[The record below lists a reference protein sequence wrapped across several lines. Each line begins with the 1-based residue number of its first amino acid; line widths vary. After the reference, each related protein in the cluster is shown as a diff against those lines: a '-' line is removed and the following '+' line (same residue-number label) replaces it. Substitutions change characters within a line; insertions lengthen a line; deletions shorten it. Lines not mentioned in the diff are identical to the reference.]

1 MNNLQQ
7 IFTRDGN
14 SVLWQ
19 QVNSKLNA
27 LSGIEFTDKEQFM
40 AAIEQA
46 IGKEVSQKYLFSFL
60 KYCVNNFSNQI
71 ALLNA
76 FVYDKNDIP
85 ENKIAGLEKVSLT
98 DSSIFIPAQKFNFT
112 IYEQMVNRLKQD
124 TFQITSF
131 TQSDIKGKINLPK
144 TKMLFFTIPFDKGW
158 KIRVNGKEKTLNRA
172 NIGFTG
178 IILPKGNYDIELY
191 YVPQYYYITVGI
203 SLVSVILFWL
213 FLGYWIYKK
222 RTTKKELH
230 S

>member
-1 MNNLQQ
+1 
-7 IFTRDGN
+7 
-14 SVLWQ
+14 
-19 QVNSKLNA
+19 
-27 LSGIEFTDKEQFM
+27 
-40 AAIEQA
+40 
-46 IGKEVSQKYLFSFL
+46 
-60 KYCVNNFSNQI
+60 
-71 ALLNA
+71 
-76 FVYDKNDIP
+76 
-85 ENKIAGLEKVSLT
+85 
-98 DSSIFIPAQKFNFT
+98 
-112 IYEQMVNRLKQD
+112 
-124 TFQITSF
+124 
-131 TQSDIKGKINLPK
+131 
-144 TKMLFFTIPFDKGW
+144 MLFFTIPFDKGW